1 MHTKDLRLEVF
12 SSDRVVPVCSFHI
25 YNLKTQNIEENAYK
39 VIRGACLKLNNINRE
54 IGIFENGHQIISTEQ
69 IENVPHEID
78 FSLEYIGYEAL
89 DVSSNSK
96 VYEKYIE
103 FLIRQRLSSVKVLEK
118 YNKYSCKSDITSS
131 WFKNAN
137 GDIVT
142 YKSADKSISLERV
155 YKISIQ
161 IADDGKAYLWIDTKS
176 GFRSQLTVMDMLIK
190 KIDVLGREVKN
201 DWGSFRQTGIL
212 TDISTTTVSEPLNE
226 LSCSLK
232 EYYINKKKEAYRVE
246 GLPDNTPVV
255 FVKPYNGEKP
265 LTYYPQALIPVL
277 TREEVGK
284 IDSAFSA
291 RIEPVVKRSMSNRYA
306 LDQEF
311 ITDIGA
317 LDKMGGLAFIT
328 IPAEIKALGFSQAM
342 VPLPK
347 LVCGNRGVIDCGHEY
362 QAFSCGFYQKP
373 YKTLKIGYLYPR
385 GENDLLKQ
393 VANDIY
399 SFAVLGKYHGE
410 QDKYIHQKLID
421 IQPQPVIAQEYD
433 LNNITDYKRAALK
446 LKSTD
451 DIDIVIALIPDGV
464 SEDSPYNPF
473 KKIWAELNIPSQ
485 MVSMKTAKKFVAD
498 SRNNGTGAKYYLQNI
513 ILGILGKTGGI
524 PWVVNKMPG
533 NVDCFVGLDV
543 TTQMRGIHYPA
554 CSVVF
559 DKFGRLLGFFKPR
572 IAQQGEKICT
582 HVLQDIYDQVI
593 ISYENEYG
601 EKPKNIVIHRD
612 GFSREDEAWYEHYFK
627 AQGISYSIIEVR
639 KNIYKKMMDFGASDM
654 NPASGSCIYNDNK
667 AYLVTTIMKNKKGSP
682 NPLLIEKACG
692 EISIEEAVTQILYL
706 TQLHVGSTQKMR
718 LPITTGYADK
728 ICKNLD
734 YVPTGQGDNKL
745 FFL

>member
-1 MHTKDLRLEVF
+1 MYSKDLRLEVF
-12 SSDRVVPVCSFHI
+12 SSDRVVSACSFHI
-25 YNLKTQNIEENAYK
+25 YNIKTKNIDENPFK
-39 VIRGACLKLNNINRE
+39 IIRGACLKLNNINRE
-54 IGIFENGHQIISTEQ
+54 IGVFENGHQIISTA
-69 IENVPHEID
+69 EIDNYPTEVD
-78 FSLEYIGYEAL
+78 FSLEYVGYQEL
-89 DVSSNSK
+89 DISLNAK

-103 FLIRQRLSSVKVLEK
+103 YLIRNKLSMVRVYGK
-118 YNKYSCKSDITSS
+118 YNKYSCKSDITSA
-131 WFKNAN
+131 WFKNSK
-137 GDIVT
+137 GDIGI
-142 YKSADKSISLERV
+142 YKSGDKSISLERV
-155 YKISIQ
+155 FNISVQ
-161 IADDGKAYLWIDTKS
+161 ICEDGKAYLWIDTKS
-176 GFRSQLTVMDMLIK
+176 GFRSQLTVMDMLAR
-190 KIDVLGREVKN
+190 KIDVLGLMVKN
-201 DWGSFRQTGIL
+201 DWGTFRQTGIL
-212 TDISTTTVSEPLNE
+212 TEISTTTVSEPLNE

-232 EYYINKKKEAYRVE
+232 EYYIEKKKEAYRVE

-255 FVKPYNGEKP
+255 FVKPSNGEKP

-284 IDSAFSA
+284 IDPAFSTQ
-291 RIEPVVKRSMSNRYA
+291 IESVVKRNMVSRCE

-311 ITDIGA
+311 IGDIGE
-317 LDKMGGLAFIT
+317 LDEIGGLSFET
-328 IPAEIKALGFSQAM
+328 NPANLKSLGFSAAT
-342 VPLPK
+342 VLLPH
-347 LVCGNRGVIDCGHEY
+347 LVCGDGSVINCGNEF
-362 QAFSCGFYQKP
+362 QVFGRGFYQKP
-373 YKTLKIGYLYPR
+373 YRTLKIGYLYPR

-410 QDKYIHQKLID
+410 KDKYIHQNLID
-421 IQPQPVIAQEYD
+421 IQPNPVIAQEYD

-446 LKSTD
+446 LKSAD
-451 DIDIVIALIPDGV
+451 EVDIVIALIPDGV

-485 MVSMKTAKKFVAD
+485 MVSLKTARKFVAD
-498 SRNNGTGAKYYLQNI
+498 ERNHASGAKYYLQNI

-524 PWVVNKMPG
+524 PWVVKQMPG

-543 TTQMRGIHYPA
+543 STQARGIHYPA

-572 IAQQGEKICT
+572 IAQQGEKIST
-582 HVLQDIYDQVI
+582 QVLQDIFDQVI

-627 AQGISYSIIEVR
+627 AQGINYSIIEVR
-639 KNIYKKMMDFGASDM
+639 KNIYRKMMDMGSSDM
-654 NPASGSCIYNDNK
+654 NPAAGSCIYNENK
-667 AYLVTTIMKNKKGSP
+667 AYLTTTIMKNKKGSP

-692 EISIEEAVTQILYL
+692 DISIENAVTQVLYL
-706 TQLHVGSTQKMR
+706 TQLHVGSTQKTR

-734 YVPTGQGDNKL
+734 YVPTEQVENKL